1 MVMKLSG
8 YRNPRATDRI
18 RAMAALL
25 DSAIPFVNFHSRVAW
40 MGPGSDGWFVPA
52 SQTGRV
58 GTAMRR
64 PASREGVACG
74 HEGHGHDVP

>member
-25 DSAIPFVNFHSRVAW
+25 DSAIPFVNFHSRVAS
-40 MGPGSDGWFVPA
+40 MEA
-52 SQTGRV
+52 R
-58 GTAMRR
+58 
-64 PASREGVACG
+64 
-74 HEGHGHDVP
+74 